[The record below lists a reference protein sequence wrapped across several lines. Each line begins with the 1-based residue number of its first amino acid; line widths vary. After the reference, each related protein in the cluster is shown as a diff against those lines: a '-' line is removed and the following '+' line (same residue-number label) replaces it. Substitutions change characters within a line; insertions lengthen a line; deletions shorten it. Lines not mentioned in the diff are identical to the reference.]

1 MGSILLAFS
10 MFSRIPVPMA
20 EWNDK
25 NRRYILAAFPL
36 VGTAVGLFLW
46 LWQWLCGL
54 VGADRLLLAAGG
66 CVIPLLVTGGIH
78 MDGFADTV
86 DARSSHAEPEKKRQI
101 LKDPH
106 SGAFA
111 ITAVAGYMIL
121 QFAAL
126 AQLPNDWRWPLLLG
140 MVHTLSRCCSGLCS
154 LFFPGAGGGGLLSL
168 FRASAEKRKSGVILI
183 LWAAGL
189 MAASAWLL
197 GLYVL
202 FFAAACAGT
211 ALWLYRV
218 QKKEF
223 GGMSGDLSGYFLQ
236 LCELFLLLALVIW
249 KGGAA

>member
-25 NRRYILAAFPL
+25 NRRYMLAAFPL

-54 VGADRLLLAAGG
+54 VGADWLLLAAGG

-121 QFAAL
+121 QFAL
-126 AQLPNDWRWPLLLG
+126 MCQLDTGSKWPWVLG
-140 MVHTLSRCCSGLCS
+140 CVHALSRCASGLCS
-154 LFFPGAGGGGLLSL
+154 LFYPGAGQEGLLHL
-168 FRASAEKRKSGVILI
+168 FRASAQKRNSGLLLI
-183 LWAAGL
+183 LQ
-189 MAASAWLL
+189 
-197 GLYVL
+197 
-202 FFAAACAGT
+202 AAAVTGALACLTGLGAVLALVGCAV
-211 ALWLYRV
+211 AAYWLYRV

-236 LCELFLLLALVIW
+236 LAELFMLMGLLTAQAMI
-249 KGGAA
+249 